1 LPLVGHVLPL
11 GRDLLG
17 SLDRWAEEVGDIYR
31 VDIPS
36 RNTWVVNRPDEIERV
51 LVHGQYFIKDVGL
64 RRARALFGN
73 GLLTSDGEVW
83 KKQRRMMQP
92 AFHRERV
99 AGYGSRMV
107 ALADQAVSTWTSGEV
122 RDVHK
127 DAMALSLKIATDTL
141 FGDDEVP
148 TADVGEALEKVMR
161 RFDGVVALLPSWLP
175 LPVIAGYHEG
185 IRRLEAV
192 VYDVLSRRRQQGTET
207 ADLLSILLHAQD
219 DEGGGSMSDQQI
231 RDEVLTLLI
240 ASHETNANA
249 LAWTWHLLARNPEAE
264 GKLFAE
270 VDALQETP
278 TASDLAKLS
287 YTSAVVNESMRLY
300 PPAWTIVREV
310 VRDWDIAGS
319 RIRPG
324 MQVAMSPW
332 VVQRDRRFFPDPL
345 RFRPERWLDGSMD
358 ALPTY
363 AYFPFG
369 GGQRLCIGRPFALL
383 EGSVVL
389 ATVAR
394 HWRLRAVSDREVVP
408 LPSITLRPR
417 GGLPMRVERR

>member
-1 LPLVGHVLPL
+1 
-11 GRDLLG
+11 
-17 SLDRWAEEVGDIYR
+17 
-31 VDIPS
+31 
-36 RNTWVVNRPDEIERV
+36 
-51 LVHGQYFIKDVGL
+51 
-64 RRARALFGN
+64 
-73 GLLTSDGEVW
+73 
-83 KKQRRMMQP
+83 
-92 AFHRERV
+92 
-99 AGYGSRMV
+99 
-107 ALADQAVSTWTSGEV
+107 
-122 RDVHK
+122 
-127 DAMALSLKIATDTL
+127 
-141 FGDDEVP
+141 
-148 TADVGEALEKVMR
+148 
-161 RFDGVVALLPSWLP
+161 
-175 LPVIAGYHEG
+175 
-185 IRRLEAV
+185 
-192 VYDVLSRRRQQGTET
+192 
-207 ADLLSILLHAQD
+207 
-219 DEGGGSMSDQQI
+219 MSDQQI